1 MPPEVTPPPEVVQPA
16 ISLVGKWRNLWLLA
30 VAELM
35 AMSLWLSA
43 RSVIP
48 QLTEQWNLSD
58 SQQSWMTMTVQ
69 LGFVVGALFSAVLNL
84 ADRISARYLF
94 AISAVIGATAN
105 ALIALA
111 ADGPGLALACR
122 FVTGIA
128 MAGVY
133 PPAMKLVVSWCRTD
147 RGLGIGLLIGAITL
161 GTATPHLINA
171 LYDHGDGAAPAW
183 RGVLLVTSGL
193 ALAAALIAALAIRNG
208 PYAAPVAPFNWRFA
222 GRAFRHAPTRLA
234 NFGYLGHMWELY
246 AMWVWVPALLIVS
259 YDAAGFSLQSAQL
272 AGFAVIGT
280 GAIGCVIAGVLAD
293 RVGRTTVTSWSLAVS
308 GGCALLCGFFFH
320 QPALLTS
327 LCLVWGFAV
336 VADSAQFSAAV
347 TELTDPRYVGTAL
360 TMQTCLG
367 FLLTIVTIRLVL
379 PLQQHLGWAWVF
391 TVLAIGP
398 AFGLFSMLRLRRL
411 PEAAR
416 MASGRR

>member
-1 MPPEVTPPPEVVQPA
+1 MPPEVVEPA
-16 ISLVGKWRNLWLLA
+16 FSLLSKWRNLWLLA

-43 RSVIP
+43 TSVIP
-48 QLTEQWNLSD
+48 QLIEQWHLSE
-58 SQQSWMTMTVQ
+58 SQQSWMTMSVQ
-69 LGFVVGALFSAVLNL
+69 LGFVVGALLSAILNL

-111 ADGPGLALACR
+111 ADGPGLALTCR

-133 PPAMKLVVSWCRTD
+133 PPAMKLVVSWCRSD

-171 LYDHGDGAAPAW
+171 LYHGDGAAPAW

-193 ALAAALIAALAIRNG
+193 ALGAALLAALAIRNG
-208 PYAAPVAPFNWRFA
+208 PYVAPIAPFNWRFA
-222 GRAFRHAPTRLA
+222 ARALRHKPTRLA

-246 AMWVWVPALLIVS
+246 AMWVWVPTLLIVS
-259 YDAAGFSLQSAQL
+259 YDAAGLSLQSAQL

-280 GAIGCVIAGVLAD
+280 GALGCIIAGIVAD
-293 RVGRTTVTSWSLAVS
+293 RVGRTTVTSWSLGVS

-320 QPALLTS
+320 QPQLLTV

-347 TELTDPRYVGTAL
+347 SELTDPRYVGTAL

-367 FLLTIVTIRLVL
+367 FLLTVVTIRLVL
-379 PLQQHLGWAWVF
+379 PLEQHLTWAWVF

-398 AFGLFSMLRLRRL
+398 AFGLFSMLRLRCL
-411 PEAAR
+411 PEATK
-416 MASGRR
+416 MASGNR

>member
-1 MPPEVTPPPEVVQPA
+1 MPPELTPPPEVIEPDS
-16 ISLVGKWRNLWLLA
+16 SLFGKWRNLWLLA
-30 VAELM
+30 LAELM

-43 RSVIP
+43 TAVIP
-48 QLTEQWNLSD
+48 QLSEQWHLTD
-58 SQQSWMTMTVQ
+58 AQQSWMTMSVQ
-69 LGFVVGALFSAVLNL
+69 LGFVVGALLSAILNL

-105 ALIALA
+105 ALIAFA
-111 ADGPGLALACR
+111 ADGPALALACR
-122 FVTGIA
+122 FVTGMA

-133 PPAMKLVVSWCRTD
+133 PPAMKLVVSWCRAD

-161 GTATPHLINA
+161 GTASPHLINA
-171 LYDHGDGAAPAW
+171 LYDHGHGAAPAW

-193 ALAAALIAALAIRNG
+193 ALVAALIAALAIRNG

-222 GRAFRHAPTRLA
+222 GRAFRHKPTRLA

-246 AMWVWVPALLIVS
+246 AMWVWVPTLLIAS
-259 YDAAGFSLQSAQL
+259 YDTAGLSLQSAQL

-280 GAIGCVIAGVLAD
+280 GAIGCIIAGVLAD
-293 RVGRTTVTSWSLAVS
+293 RVGRTTITSWSLAVS

-320 QPALLTS
+320 QPKLLTV
-327 LCLVWGFAV
+327 LCVVWGFAV

-367 FLLTIVTIRLVL
+367 FALTIVTIQLVL
-379 PLQQHLGWAWVF
+379 PLEQYLGWAWVF

-398 AFGLFSMLRLRRL
+398 AFGLVSMLRLRRL
-411 PEAAR
+411 PEATQ
-416 MASGRR
+416 MASGKR

>member
-1 MPPEVTPPPEVVQPA
+1 MPPPPE
-16 ISLVGKWRNLWLLA
+16 ISGPTFSPFGKWRNLSLLA
-30 VAELM
+30 LAELM

-43 RSVIP
+43 TSVIP
-48 QLTEQWNLSD
+48 QLIEQWQLSD
-58 SQQSWMTMTVQ
+58 AQQSWMTMSVQ
-69 LGFVVGALFSAVLNL
+69 LGFVVGALLSAILNL

-94 AISAVIGATAN
+94 AMSAVVGAAAN

-122 FVTGIA
+122 FVTGMA

-133 PPAMKLVVSWCRTD
+133 PPAMKLVVSWCRSD
-147 RGLGIGLLIGAITL
+147 RGLGIGVLIAAITL
-161 GTATPHLINA
+161 GTASPHLINA
-171 LYDHGDGAAPAW
+171 LYDPIDGAAPAW

-193 ALAAALIAALAIRNG
+193 ALVAALIAALALRNG

-222 GRAFRHAPTRLA
+222 ALAFRHRPTRLA

-246 AMWVWVPALLIVS
+246 AMWVWVPTLLIVS
-259 YDAAGFSLQSAQL
+259 YDAADWSLQSAQL

-280 GAIGCVIAGVLAD
+280 GAIGCIIAGVLAD
-293 RVGRTTVTSWSLAVS
+293 RVGRTIITSWSLAIS

-320 QPALLTS
+320 QPGVLTV

-347 TELTDPRYVGTAL
+347 TELTDPRYIGTAL

-367 FLLTIVTIRLVL
+367 FLLTVVTIRLIL
-379 PLQQHLGWAWVF
+379 PLQDHLGWAWVF
-391 TVLAIGP
+391 AVLAIGP
-398 AFGLFSMLRLRRL
+398 AFGLFSMLRLRQL
-411 PEAAR
+411 PEATR
-416 MASGRR
+416 MASGNR